1 MTCVAVQCID
11 TRTMLCSPG
20 RWLSRRGKGP
30 AQGCNDHASDGPTK
44 GWVAVRSRAARATR
58 CCSRSAA
65 PRSPRAGTVLA
76 SWASAAATAQAAAW
90 PPAWLGSATQACRPA
105 RLLRPRRLPTAVMPR
120 IAWTV
125 LRHHLLGTAV
135 LNPQGQGSRQGRGLP
150 RAEWACARRA
160 LGVLW
165 LCRWMGQRF
174 SILLLV
180 GGTPCFWLMTASGYI
195 CQAVG
200 HSCLCH
206 HCYREGKS
214 GMVHAAHWHAS
225 RMFENTIS
233 TGVETADRVQAP
245 RFTHVHTLSR
255 HSPVSEVSL

>member
-1 MTCVAVQCID
+1 VTCVAVQCID

-206 HCYREGKS
+206 HVTGRARVEWCTQLT
-214 GMVHAAHWHAS
+214 GMRRACLRIQS
-225 RMFENTIS
+225 
-233 TGVETADRVQAP
+233 VQVW
-245 RFTHVHTLSR
+245 RQLIEFRRHGSHMFTH
-255 HSPVSEVSL
+255 SPGTAQYLR